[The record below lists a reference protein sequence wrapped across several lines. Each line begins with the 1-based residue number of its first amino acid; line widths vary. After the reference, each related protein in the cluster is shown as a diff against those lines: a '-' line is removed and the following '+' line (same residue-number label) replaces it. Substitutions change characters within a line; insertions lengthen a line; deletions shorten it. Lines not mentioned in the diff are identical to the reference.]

1 MKIRILSIISILTLL
16 VLSACGKGEIKDAK
30 NWPVPDFTYT
40 NQNNE
45 TFGLADL
52 KGKVWIADF
61 IYTACPDIC
70 PPMSFNMSKL
80 QEMAKKEKIDN
91 IEFVSFSIDPAV
103 DKPEVLTE
111 YSKLF
116 NADLKNWHFLTG
128 YEQKDIEAFAMEHF
142 KTIVQKP
149 SGEDYVMHQPYF
161 YLINQEGKIQKL
173 YNGNEEV
180 PFEEII
186 DDIKTL
192 Q

>member
-1 MKIRILSIISILTLL
+1 MKMRLLIIISVLTVIL
-16 VLSACGKGEIKDAK
+16 LSACSNGELKDAR
-30 NWPVPDFTYT
+30 NWPVPDFTFT
-40 NQNNE
+40 DQNNKS
-45 TFGLADL
+45 FGLSDL
-52 KGKVWIADF
+52 KDKVWIADF

-70 PPMSFNMSKL
+70 QPMTFNMSKL

-91 IEFVSFSIDPAV
+91 IEFVSFSVDPTV
-103 DKPEVLTE
+103 DKPEVLAE

-116 NADLKNWHFLTG
+116 NADLKKWHFLTG
-128 YEQKDIEAFAMEHF
+128 YEQKEIEAFAMEHF

-149 SGEDYVMHQPYF
+149 ANDDYVIHQSYF
-161 YLINQEGKIQKL
+161 YLVNKEGKIQKL
-173 YNGNEEV
+173 YSGDKEV